1 MSFLTLDGVVVP
13 VTPNGAQEGAIER
26 IGSESRAYAGN
37 LRSTVREEKRS
48 WTFTTRSLSS
58 SEESDIRAAIAD
70 GAFITM
76 SGDILGGASLLVS
89 AALNGAPSTKVK
101 GGFRNVLTL
110 TVREV

>member
-1 MSFLTLDGVVVP
+1 MSFLTLGGVAVP
-13 VTPNGAQEGAIER
+13 VSPNGAQEGAIEQ

-37 LRSTVREEKRS
+37 LRSTVRDEKRNWS
-48 WTFTTRSLSS
+48 FTTRSLSS
-58 SEESDIRAAIAD
+58 SEESNIRAAIAN

-89 AALNGAPSTKVK
+89 VALSSAPATKVT

-110 TVREV
+110 TVKEV